1 MNFHKNHWLLFS
13 VICFGFI
20 GLSLIVG
27 ILPAIWVQN
36 NSEPMPGAQP
46 MTEIVQ
52 RGIDVY
58 VAEGCV
64 ACHTQQVR
72 PLEMDAV
79 WGRPS
84 APGDYAYV
92 TPSSWWAPYA
102 PAVLGSERTGPD
114 LTNVGARQSS
124 DVWQYMHL
132 YNPRSVVPDSVMPAY
147 PWLFDRVTT
156 VPSGKTAVP
165 VPAHFAPKDGSL
177 VVPNEKGEA
186 LVAYLLSLKQPSLT
200 AAPVT
205 LEPEAAEPAPAG
217 EPEPAGEPQ
226 AATEPEAAAEPEPAA
241 EPQAAAEPE
250 ASEAPATPEQPE
262 AAPAPAATPEPAA
275 PAAAEEPAAPVTA
288 EEPTTPAPPAA
299 EEATTPAAEEAPISW
314 DEELGSATYTAHCA
328 ACHQATGQGIP
339 NAFPP
344 LADDPVVTADDPTE
358 HVTTVLHG
366 KQGST
371 INGVTYGAAM
381 PPFAAQLSDEE
392 IAAVVNHERTSWG
405 NSAPLVTPAD
415 VAALRGGGQ

>member
-1 MNFHKNHWLLFS
+1 
-13 VICFGFI
+13 
-20 GLSLIVG
+20 
-27 ILPAIWVQN
+27 
-36 NSEPMPGAQP
+36 
-46 MTEIVQ
+46 
-52 RGIDVY
+52 
-58 VAEGCV
+58 
-64 ACHTQQVR
+64 
-72 PLEMDAV
+72 MDAV

-132 YNPRSVVPDSVMPAY
+132 YNPRSVVPDSIMPAY

-165 VPAHFAPKDGSL
+165 VPPDFAPKDGSL

-200 AAPVT
+200 AAAPAT
-205 LEPEAAEPAPAG
+205 PEPEVAAEP
-217 EPEPAGEPQ
+217 E
-226 AATEPEAAAEPEPAA
+226 AATEPEVAPES
-241 EPQAAAEPE
+241 EVAAEPE
-250 ASEAPATPEQPE
+250 AAATPEVSEAPAAPEPSEAPAAQGQPE
-262 AAPAPAATPEPAA
+262 TAPAPAGTQEAAAPAGVAAEEPATPAAAVTQEPAA
-275 PAAAEEPAAPVTA
+275 PATEEPATAAPAAT
-288 EEPTTPAPPAA
+288 EEPAT
-299 EEATTPAAEEAPISW
+299 ATTSQAPIAW
-314 DEELGSATYTAHCA
+314 DEELGSATYTAQCA

-339 NAFPP
+339 SAFPP
-344 LADDPVVTADDPTE
+344 LAGDPVVTADDPAE

-371 INGVTYGAAM
+371 INGVTYGSAM
-381 PPFAAQLSDEE
+381 PAFAEQLSDEE

-415 VAALRGGGQ
+415 VAALRGAGR

>member
-1 MNFHKNHWLLFS
+1 VNFHKNHWLLFS

-147 PWLFDRVTT
+147 PWLFDRVTS

-165 VPAHFAPKDGSL
+165 VPADFAPKDGSL

-205 LEPEAAEPAPAG
+205 PEPEAAEPAPAG
-217 EPEPAGEPQ
+217 EPASAALPGVAAG
-226 AATEPEAAAEPEPAA
+226 
-241 EPQAAAEPE
+241 PQAAAEQE
-250 ASEAPATPEQPE
+250 ASEAPATQEQPE